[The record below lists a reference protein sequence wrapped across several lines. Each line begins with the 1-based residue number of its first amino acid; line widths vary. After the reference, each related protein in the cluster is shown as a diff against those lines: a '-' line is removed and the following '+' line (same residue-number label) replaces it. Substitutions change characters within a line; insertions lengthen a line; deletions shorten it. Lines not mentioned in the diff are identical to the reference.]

1 MKKWN
6 NLVDQFR
13 RKYDKSGGGVPI
25 SEKVQMWQFSDKMS
39 FLKEFIVN
47 RK

>member
-1 MKKWN
+1 MI
-6 NLVDQFR
+6 NLAV
-13 RKYDKSGGGVPI
+13 GVPI
-25 SEKVQMWQFSDKMS
+25 SEKVQMWQFYDKIS